1 MHTRDPVPGSHGQ
14 PRQADDG
21 RTSDR
26 YRLVFDRATIG
37 MALVDPA
44 GYAVETNPALRRMLG
59 RDDATLRRVPLLE
72 FARPEDAAESRR
84 LFRELTS
91 GARSTFRAEARFETA
106 DGATLWALLT
116 VSALEADGETLALH
130 TLKDI
135 TERKVAEEALVESQ
149 IQLLHAQKMEAVGR
163 LAGGVSHDVN
173 NMLTAIKGFATLLR
187 MDLPRE
193 DPLHAYVQE
202 IEKAVDRSTSLTR
215 QLLAFSRRQVLR
227 PRVLDLD
234 ELIREMERMLR
245 RVIGDDVE
253 FRSTLAAGEARIQAD
268 SGQMEQILM
277 NLVVNARD
285 AVRRGGRILVSTTRC
300 ELRDA
305 EFPGEPGPVTG
316 SFVRLSVED
325 TGCGMSR
332 ETCSRVFEPFFTTKP
347 EGEGTGLG
355 LSTVRGIVKQ
365 SGGYVSVASEL
376 GFGTTFTVYLP
387 CVADPQA
394 RAQPGSRAGDRAH
407 LAG

>member
-1 MHTRDPVPGSHGQ
+1 MHTRDPVPGSHVQ
-14 PRQADDG
+14 PRPADAG
-21 RTSDR
+21 RTTDR
-26 YRLVFDRATIG
+26 YRRVFERGAVG

-59 RDDATLRRVPLLE
+59 RDDATLRRAPLLE

-84 LFRELTS
+84 LLRELTS
-91 GARSTFRAEARFETA
+91 GARTTFRVEARFETA
-106 DGATLWALLT
+106 DGTTLWVLLT
-116 VSALEADGETLALH
+116 VSALEADGETLTLH

-215 QLLAFSRRQVLR
+215 QLLAFGRRHVLR

-253 FRSTLAAGEARIQAD
+253 FRSMLAAGDTRIQAD
-268 SGQMEQILM
+268 PGQMEQILM

-285 AVRRGGRILVSTTRC
+285 AIRRGGRILVSTARC

-305 EFPGEPGPVTG
+305 EFSGEPGPVTG

-332 ETCSRVFEPFFTTKP
+332 ETCSRVFEPFFTTKA

-355 LSTVRGIVKQ
+355 LSTVYGIVKQ
-365 SGGYVSVASEL
+365 SGGYITVASEL
-376 GFGTTFTVYLP
+376 GFGSNFTVYLP
-387 CVADPQA
+387 CVAAPQV
-394 RAQPGSRAGDRAH
+394 RAQPGSRTGAQSH
-407 LAG
+407 LAD